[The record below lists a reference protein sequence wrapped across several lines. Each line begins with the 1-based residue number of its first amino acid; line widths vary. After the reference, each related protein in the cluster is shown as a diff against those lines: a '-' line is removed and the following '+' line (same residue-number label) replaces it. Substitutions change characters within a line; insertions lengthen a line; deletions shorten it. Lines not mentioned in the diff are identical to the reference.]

1 MKITISITVV
11 ILMMTLGISTLI
23 GGFTQSALAQGENQT
38 NAGQDKNNTDSD
50 NGMMDKISNMAK
62 EKIGQGLKGLLGGGG
77 SQ

>member
-1 MKITISITVV
+1 MKITIPITVV

-38 NAGQDKNNTDSD
+38 NPGQDKNNTDSD
-50 NGMMDKISNMAK
+50 NGMMDKIGNMAK
-62 EKIGQGLKGLLGGGG
+62 EKIGQGLKGLLGGSG